1 MDRKSRRKP
10 PSRRKRIQLDDS
22 VGRKSPDKE
31 PATSVSAG
39 NDQSSSSQ
47 TGRKRHASSSTAQAG
62 ASELDKIPLP
72 GSPPRLT
79 QGSPPRLPLGTPP
92 KSPRGSPSRT
102 GASSPEPNCA
112 ICLGKLENKSFT
124 DSCFHQFCYVCLLE
138 WSKVK
143 AECPLCKQTFKSII
157 HNIRSNEDYD
167 QYHIPRAEERDPFAD
182 LFAPGGRRFRY
193 RTTVTDHR
201 YYGNQALDSIQRR
214 MQQLLEDSRLE
225 RPSRRRH
232 YPASNH
238 RAWRTLRQAAS
249 SSFRRGIYLNG
260 LKAKEPTTT
269 RRRFRETAPE
279 FFRDNDACTH
289 RLVPWLNR
297 ELNAVLEGREDHVA
311 YVMDLIMGLI
321 KRYNIDSEEFY
332 QHVYAFIGRHTR
344 HFMHEFLMFAK
355 SPYHMAAYDQHVTYE
370 PSTDY
375 VNEQSETETIHHTDD
390 NGSDVEIVD
399 TEPARDN
406 HPARLAVENAP
417 PRVQALD
424 TNLLSWESSVIS
436 MAQPNYSYFNPVVQS
451 TQVYTPQASGLRSRY
466 QGRSSTYGWDSP
478 TPGPSWSFGSPD
490 SLDTTSDIDILNI
503 VNPFSSIGSSTATST
518 LSSIS
523 STQPLDLSN
532 SAGTS
537 LINGGASQNPDF
549 YNSFFDSLNLR
560 ITANGTDQNPNQE
573 RTVETT
579 SKLNPVVCSD
589 TDSDDAVEIVDY
601 EKPWLERSP
610 IHLSTDNSSD
620 CEIMITGTSNM
631 GPDQRVKK
639 KKTTSERSVSDIL
652 NEVVVE
658 TTPEEKRGKKR
669 KHRSGSK
676 TLPRQYKERHYSHSS
691 GDETSTRSR
700 SPLRLRFN
708 VPQYKDKFSKHYRK
722 EKDREKS
729 KDSSERRRRDSHRSN
744 SHSSSRSKRYRNRS
758 SSTSSSD
765 GEHVSYRSH
774 KHKSR
779 SGMEIMEYF
788 KKSVKRKKS
797 KKKHRSSS
805 PSGLS
810 ELYHH
815 KKKKKSKD
823 RRSSKDR
830 DKSRKHKHKQDRSL
844 DKSLTRNFL
853 SSTNAPVET
862 HLNISELH
870 ASLDVVRPKLSF
882 LVDKARKGVEN
893 SVNNVSNKSSL
904 SEQNDN
910 TSKSVEIGEKDKE
923 CDQKNQ
929 KDIDTSTK
937 DKSVNEILLGTSSNL
952 EFTEM
957 LPSQTGMIDKDLES
971 LADLFPDF
979 TKASNSND
987 SLRLSFK
994 KHPHG
999 HKKSSTSGPG
1009 SITGIQTS
1017 VINFSN
1023 ERTRNISE
1031 TIPNPDTLNTSEKHL
1046 NTDSKENNDIQPNT
1060 ITSCTNLQT
1069 GSLMEDLNKSPNET
1083 LNQLPNNEGSNISDE
1098 ILKNL
1103 SIISSLTDINASVPA
1118 TVFESLHSDSDTI
1131 DVEAGSGD
1139 SDIDVLKIDEDCS
1152 PSKIAGPNASLTID
1166 VDNAGN
1172 VSDSNTDITIAADD
1186 EVHLDVEALSD
1197 SETDTVKYVGVELI
1211 GNHHEDEREVDITGV
1226 SDTETVTYLSE
1237 GNNAEIDSGSEI
1249 DVLEVSNED
1258 VDFEGVKNIC
1268 GKRLSRSSKTLCLD
1282 SDSEGIDLDYQYEHS
1297 EETDKTAEQNT
1308 DSNSMNYMLD
1318 KLRKKCEE
1326 SLDRS
1331 RKHKEIVRK
1340 VPVGGENSADN
1351 DHMDKYGNCSNKVS
1365 EECEESMNK
1374 FFSEMTESVNEL
1386 NKEYD
1391 GSLTKLS
1398 DDFIASMNTLPSKSF
1413 AESVS
1418 TLTQESE
1425 ESLNK
1430 LSEEFF
1436 QGINKLPSNSYH
1448 DSIKKPSN
1456 TAKTVEQ
1463 TETCRIRSEAD
1474 DQMGAS
1480 SVIGHSSHVERPIN
1494 DQADE
1499 ITESETDE
1507 DTRAKSDEE
1516 TAVTSETTEE
1526 SGDSDS

>member
-1 MDRKSRRKP
+1 M
-10 PSRRKRIQLDDS
+10 
-22 VGRKSPDKE
+22 
-31 PATSVSAG
+31 
-39 NDQSSSSQ
+39 
-47 TGRKRHASSSTAQAG
+47 
-62 ASELDKIPLP
+62 
-72 GSPPRLT
+72 
-79 QGSPPRLPLGTPP
+79 
-92 KSPRGSPSRT
+92 
-102 GASSPEPNCA
+102 
-112 ICLGKLENKSFT
+112 
-124 DSCFHQFCYVCLLE
+124 
-138 WSKVK
+138 K

-279 FFRDNDACTH
+279 FFRDNDAVTH

-311 YVMDLIMGLI
+311 YIMDLIMGLI

-375 VNEQSETETIHHTDD
+375 VNEQTDTETIPHTDD

-399 TEPARDN
+399 TEPPQGN
-406 HPARLAVENAP
+406 NPARSAVENAP

-451 TQVYTPQASGLRSRY
+451 TQVYTPQTAGLRSRY
-466 QGRSSTYGWDSP
+466 PGRSSTYGWDSP
-478 TPGPSWSFGSPD
+478 TPGPSWNFGSSD
-490 SLDTTSDIDILNI
+490 SLDTAGDIDVLNI
-503 VNPFSSIGSSTATST
+503 LNPFSSIGSSTATST

-537 LINGGASQNPDF
+537 LSNGSASQNPDF

-560 ITANGTDQNPNQE
+560 ITANGTDQNPAQE
-573 RTVETT
+573 RTVEST
-579 SKLNPVVCSD
+579 SKHNPVVCSD
-589 TDSDDAVEIVDY
+589 TDSDDAVEIVNY

-631 GPDQRVKK
+631 GPDQRVKNK
-639 KKTTSERSVSDIL
+639 KKRSERSVSDIL

-669 KHRSGSK
+669 KLRSGSK

-691 GDETSTRSR
+691 SDEASTRSR

-722 EKDREKS
+722 EKEREKS
-729 KDSSERRRRDSHRSN
+729 KDGSERRRRDSHRSN
-744 SHSSSRSKRYRNRS
+744 SHSSSRSKRYRTRS

-779 SGMEIMEYF
+779 AGMEIMEYF

-805 PSGLS
+805 PPGLS

-830 DKSRKHKHKQDRSL
+830 DKSRKHRHKQNTGRSI
-844 DKSLTRNFL
+844 DKSLPRDFL

-870 ASLDVVRPKLSF
+870 ASLDVMRPKLNF
-882 LVDKARKGVEN
+882 LVDKARKGVEK
-893 SVNNVSNKSSL
+893 SVNKVSDQSSL
-904 SEQNDN
+904 SQQNDN
-910 TSKSVEIGEKDKE
+910 ISKSVTIGEKDKE
-923 CDQKNQ
+923 SDPRNQ
-929 KDIDTSTK
+929 KDNDNATK
-937 DKSVNEILLGTSSNL
+937 DKSTNEFLLGTSSSL

-957 LPSQTGMIDKDLES
+957 LPSQTGMVDKDLES
-971 LADLFPDF
+971 LAELFPDF
-979 TKASNSND
+979 TQTTNSDD

-999 HKKSSTSGPG
+999 HKKSSTSGSG
-1009 SITGIQTS
+1009 SITGKQTS
-1017 VINFSN
+1017 VVNFSN
-1023 ERTRNISE
+1023 ERTRNDSE
-1031 TIPNPDTLNTSEKHL
+1031 TIPNPDTLNVSENANNL
-1046 NTDSKENNDIQPNT
+1046 NTGSNGNYDIQLNA
-1060 ITSCTNLQT
+1060 ITSCTNPET
-1069 GSLMEDLNKSPNET
+1069 GSLTKNLNTSPIDSGQSASISQLEP
-1083 LNQLPNNEGSNISDE
+1083 LNSMPNNEVSNISDE

-1118 TVFESLHSDSDTI
+1118 TAFESLHSDSDTI
-1131 DVEAGSGD
+1131 DVEAGSED
-1139 SDIDVLKIDEDCS
+1139 SDIDVLKIDEDYS
-1152 PSKIAGPNASLTID
+1152 TTRKTGTNASPTID
-1166 VDNAGN
+1166 VDDAGN
-1172 VSDSNTDITIAADD
+1172 ISDSNTDITIAADD

-1197 SETDTVKYVGVELI
+1197 SETDTVKYAGVELI
-1211 GNHHEDEREVDITGV
+1211 ENHNVDDREIDITGV

-1249 DVLEVSNED
+1249 DVLEVSNE
-1258 VDFEGVKNIC
+1258 VDFDGVKNIC
-1268 GKRLSRSSKTLCLD
+1268 RDRLSRISKTLCLD
-1282 SDSEGIDLDYQYEHS
+1282 SDSEGIDLDYQCEHP
-1297 EETDKTAEQNT
+1297 EEMDKTAEQKNE
-1308 DSNSMNYMLD
+1308 SNSTKHMLD

-1326 SLDRS
+1326 SLDKS
-1331 RKHKEIVRK
+1331 RKHVKEIIKK
-1340 VPVGGENSADN
+1340 VPVEGENSTN
-1351 DHMDKYGNCSNKVS
+1351 DVHFDKFGNGLNNVS
-1365 EECEESMNK
+1365 EECEKSMDK
-1374 FFSEMTESVNEL
+1374 LSSEITESVNKF
-1386 NKEYD
+1386 NKECE

-1398 DDFIASMNTLPSKSF
+1398 EEYIESMNKLPSIPF

-1418 TLTQESE
+1418 TLTQECE

-1436 QGINKLPSNSYH
+1436 QGINKVPSKSYEE
-1448 DSIKKPSN
+1448 STKKPS
-1456 TAKTVEQ
+1456 KPEEMVEQ
-1463 TETCRIRSEAD
+1463 TETFLIKSGAD
-1474 DQMGAS
+1474 DQIDTS
-1480 SVIGHSSHVERPIN
+1480 SVSGQSSPDIDEPLN
-1494 DQADE
+1494 DEADE
-1499 ITESETDE
+1499 ITESESDE
-1507 DTRAKSDEE
+1507 DTRAKWEEE
-1516 TAVTSETTEE
+1516 TAGTTETTEE
-1526 SGDSDS
+1526 SGDSNS